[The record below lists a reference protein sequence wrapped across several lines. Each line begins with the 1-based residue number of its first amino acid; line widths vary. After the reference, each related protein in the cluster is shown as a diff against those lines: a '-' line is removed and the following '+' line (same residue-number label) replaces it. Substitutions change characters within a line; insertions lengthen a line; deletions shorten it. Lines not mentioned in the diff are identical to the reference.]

1 MTCFW
6 DGVIASLDQNDF
18 AFIGEIKSNVVEF
31 IKMLKRRS
39 IKMENVMW
47 QNKIIKGQE
56 LDEHLVAIT
65 EYNIQGIRSGHLT
78 SVCDSFLLLVSELF
92 CVDIHHRYMNTNI
105 IYKNRKNSR
114 KQLTFSSTGG
124 HFVNIVRT

>member
-114 KQLTFSSTGG
+114 KQLTFSSTGR